1 MNWFEL
7 NLATAEVIS
16 IFFWLS
22 FSFGCNFTMNI
33 SISLTH
39 LQPMLY
45 SYRSQQL
52 ISNANQLIGFYV
64 SRALAGNEFISQFY
78 FGVIHEIT
86 QYM

>member
-1 MNWFEL
+1 
-7 NLATAEVIS
+7 
-16 IFFWLS
+16 
-22 FSFGCNFTMNI
+22 
-33 SISLTH
+33 
-39 LQPMLY
+39 MLY